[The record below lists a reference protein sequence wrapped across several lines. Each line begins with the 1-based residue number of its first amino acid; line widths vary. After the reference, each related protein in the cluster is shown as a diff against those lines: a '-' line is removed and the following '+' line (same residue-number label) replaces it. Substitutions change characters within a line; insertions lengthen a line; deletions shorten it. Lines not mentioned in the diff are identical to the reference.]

1 MMMTAGARKLALT
14 THITS
19 SVGWL
24 GSVAAFLALAIAGI
38 SSHDSQI
45 VRAAYLAMH
54 LTTWFVI
61 VPLSLASLLTGLVD
75 SFGTPWG
82 LFRHYWVVTKLL
94 LTVLATIILLV
105 HTRPIDRVA
114 EVAARMDLVASDL
127 WQLRLQLVGDAAAAL
142 FVLVVTTTLSV
153 YKPWRMTPYG
163 IRKESE
169 ATTGRRPVANRR
181 SRPAGR
187 HVVIGIIGFV
197 LLILALHLLGF
208 GLHGHWKCEAR
219 HESAPT
225 GRSGLLKR
233 PNSAATW

>member
-24 GSVAAFLALAIAGI
+24 GSVAAFLALAIAGVT
-38 SSHDSQI
+38 SHDPQV

-75 SFGTPWG
+75 SFGTPWA

-105 HTRPIDRVA
+105 HTQPIDRVA
-114 EVAARMDLVASDL
+114 EVAARVDLAASDL
-127 WQLRLQLVGDAAAAL
+127 RQLRLQLVGDAAAAL
-142 FVLVVTTTLSV
+142 FVLLVTTTLSV
-153 YKPWRMTPYG
+153 YKPWGMTPYG
-163 IRKESE
+163 IRRESE
-169 ATTGRRPVANRR
+169 ATAGRRPASNRR

-187 HVVIGIIGFV
+187 YVLIGIIGFV
-197 LLILALHLLGF
+197 LLLLVLHLFGG
-208 GLHGHWKCEAR
+208 GLHGH
-219 HESAPT
+219 
-225 GRSGLLKR
+225 
-233 PNSAATW
+233 

>member
-24 GSVAAFLALAIAGI
+24 GSVAAFLALAIAGVT
-38 SSHDSQI
+38 SHDPQV
-45 VRAAYLAMH
+45 VRAAYLAMY

-75 SFGTPWG
+75 SLGNPWG

-105 HTRPIDRVA
+105 HTQPIDRVA
-114 EVAARMDLVASDL
+114 DVAARMNLAASDL
-127 WQLRLQLVGDAAAAL
+127 RQLRLQLVGDAAAAL
-142 FVLVVTTTLSV
+142 FVLLVTTTLSV
-153 YKPWRMTPYG
+153 YKPWGMTPYG
-163 IRKESE
+163 IRRESE
-169 ATTGRRPVANRR
+169 ATAGRRPASNRR

-187 HVVIGIIGFV
+187 YVVIAIIGFV
-197 LLILALHLLGF
+197 LLILVLHLLGG
-208 GLHGHWKCEAR
+208 GLHGH
-219 HESAPT
+219 
-225 GRSGLLKR
+225 
-233 PNSAATW
+233 

>member
-24 GSVAAFLALAIAGI
+24 GSVAAFLALAIAGVT
-38 SSHDSQI
+38 SHDPQV

-61 VPLSLASLLTGLVD
+61 VPLSVASLLTGLVD

-94 LTVLATIILLV
+94 LTVLATVILLV
-105 HTRPIDRVA
+105 HTQPIDRVA
-114 EVAARMDLVASDL
+114 NVAARMNLAASDL
-127 WQLRLQLVGDAAAAL
+127 RQLRLQLVGDAAAAL
-142 FVLVVTTTLSV
+142 FVLLVTTTLSV
-153 YKPWRMTPYG
+153 YKPWGMTPYG
-163 IRKESE
+163 IRRESE
-169 ATTGRRPVANRR
+169 ATAGRRPGLNRR

-187 HVVIGIIGFV
+187 YVLIGIVGFV
-197 LLILALHLLGF
+197 VLILVLHLFGG
-208 GLHGHWKCEAR
+208 GLHGH
-219 HESAPT
+219 
-225 GRSGLLKR
+225 
-233 PNSAATW
+233 